1 MTSTGVKKRN
11 SQFFATVLI
20 QDEGEPEQDVADAGR
35 SDAHLPIMS
44 APQSDDTSP
53 AIMGFLHTGI
63 APAQIHPHPLA
74 DRTRDKEKGRMEGS
88 GYVSLYSN
96 SLPGYVPY
104 RSSPLSTEITQ
115 FQPQPQEGRAR
126 DKGKGRMDDVPPQS
140 DSLLDAP
147 QAREPTSLGRF
158 LVLPCGEYQTVRYL
172 VHLPW
177 PSPDDP
183 IVQREI
189 LHLCRL
195 KKNIVQVEVMLRTAH
210 LSVQDQKPA
219 ILHALG
225 GIDGALNENPYEGT
239 WRKYRHHIKL
249 IDLLSDPGAIGGN
262 LTALAILIPAGF
274 SWIEGHETSLA
285 TGDSMQAT
293 VAGVMERVP
302 ELRQLSLELIP
313 YGVWLMGES
322 EGPPPSLLKG
332 VEVF

>member
-96 SLPGYVPY
+96 SLPGYVPHQSNKLPGYVPY

-158 LVLPCGEYQTVRYL
+158 LVRMCSKENRERPGKTISAMRRV
-172 VHLPW
+172 
-177 PSPDDP
+177 PD
-183 IVQREI
+183 
-189 LHLCRL
+189 
-195 KKNIVQVEVMLRTAH
+195 VQVEVMLRTAH